1 MLKQFLLLA
10 LSLLALSA
18 CGSTST
24 SSEASIPTV
33 TVEAGR
39 AQFINS
45 YADWWSTWRR
55 NAPIVNRLKAEFGEQ
70 IVFVDLD
77 IDDRSLNGIRQS
89 YGISDR
95 SQYLLVDENNTV
107 IQWWFGPLSEA
118 DVQNALT
125 NFLAQEGG

>member
-1 MLKQFLLLA
+1 M
-10 LSLLALSA
+10 
-18 CGSTST
+18 
-24 SSEASIPTV
+24 
-33 TVEAGR
+33 
-39 AQFINS
+39 
-45 YADWWSTWRR
+45 
-55 NAPIVNRLKAEFGEQ
+55 NRLKAEFGEQ